1 MFNLVEVSGALTM
14 SSLELVEFTNRERLG
29 EAAQAGLAFPSKGFA
44 KLEHADFMKKVPE
57 VLGVN
62 AGKFSGIYLDIRN
75 REQDCYNFPKREAC
89 LMAMSYSYDIQAKI
103 FDRWQELEESN
114 RQRTENLAFREAY
127 NLTKEEY
134 LFIRQVGKEVAAVST
149 LINPI
154 LDDIEAKVAAMAFN
168 PIAASKLK
176 NDLYNN
182 ALARVFRLL
191 KDSEVKQRQL
201 ASLDHKAY
209 LAARKDLIDIS
220 KYTKEQR
227 LLMQNQAKT
236 RTSVEDVVVA
246 DMAKLANIESLL
258 KLQKESK
265 TCV

>member
-1 MFNLVEVSGALTM
+1 MNLTTSPQQNSAPLTM
-14 SSLELVEFTNRERLG
+14 TSREIAELTEKHHFHVTTDIEKMLTELEVDAT
-29 EAAQAGLAFPSKGFA
+29 AFQRT
-44 KLEHADFMKKVPE
+44 
-57 VLGVN
+57 
-62 AGKFSGIYLDIRN
+62 YLDIMN
-75 REQDCYNFPKREAC
+75 REQVEYVLDHELTMTLLTGYN
-89 LMAMSYSYDIQAKI
+89 AKLRRAVI
-103 FDRWQELEESN
+103 NRWKELESK
-114 RQRTENLAFREAY
+114 TENLAFREAY
-127 NLTKEEY
+127 NLTREEY
-134 LFIRQVGKEVAAVST
+134 RFIQQVGKEVAAVSS

-154 LDDIEAKVAAMAFN
+154 LDGIEAKVAAMDFN

-209 LAARKDLIDIS
+209 LAARKDLIDTS

-236 RTSVEDVVVA
+236 RKDVEDIVVA

-258 KLQKESK
+258 KLQKE
-265 TCV
+265 

>member
-1 MFNLVEVSGALTM
+1 MVNLVEVSGALTM
-14 SSLELVEFTNRERLG
+14 SSLELVEFINSERLTIDG
-29 EAAQAGLAFPSKGFA
+29 EDATTLRHDNFVA
-44 KLEHADFMKKVPE
+44 KVVE
-57 VLGVN
+57 VLGAVCALN
-62 AGKFSGIYLDIRN
+62 FQGTYQVPGPNGGY
-75 REQDCYNFPKREAC
+75 REAPCYNLPKREAC
-89 LMAMSYSYDIQAKI
+89 LMAMSYSYELQAKV
-103 FDRWQELEESN
+103 FDRWQELESKTKNE
-114 RQRTENLAFREAY
+114 TGILAFREAY
-127 NLTKEEY
+127 NLTREEY
-134 LFIRQVGKEVAAVST
+134 RFIQQVGKEVAAVST

-154 LDDIEAKVAAMAFN
+154 LDGIEAKVAAMNFN

-182 ALARVFRLL
+182 ALARVSRLL

-209 LAARKDLIDIS
+209 LAARKDLIDTS

-236 RTSVEDVVVA
+236 RKDVEDIVVA

-258 KLQKESK
+258 KLQKE
-265 TCV
+265 

>member
-1 MFNLVEVSGALTM
+1 MNLTTSSPQNSAPLTM
-14 SSLELVEFTNRERLG
+14 TSREIAELTEKRHDNVTADIETMLADLEIDAT
-29 EAAQAGLAFPSKGFA
+29 AFQRT
-44 KLEHADFMKKVPE
+44 
-57 VLGVN
+57 
-62 AGKFSGIYLDIRN
+62 YLDTMN
-75 REQDCYNFPKREAC
+75 REQIEYVLDHELTMTLLTGYN
-89 LMAMSYSYDIQAKI
+89 AKLRRAVI
-103 FDRWQELEESN
+103 NRWKELESK
-114 RQRTENLAFREAY
+114 TENLAFREAY
-127 NLTKEEY
+127 NLTREEY
-134 LFIRQVGKEVAAVST
+134 RFIQQVGKEVAAVGA

-154 LDDIEAKVAAMAFN
+154 LDGIEAKVAAMNFH

-209 LAARKDLIDIS
+209 LAARKDLIDTS

-236 RTSVEDVVVA
+236 RKDVEDIVVA

-258 KLQKESK
+258 KLQKE
-265 TCV
+265 

>member
-1 MFNLVEVSGALTM
+1 MNLTTSSPQNSAPLTMTSREIAELTDKEHFHVRRDIETMLIELERDALTFQ
-14 SSLELVEFTNRERLG
+14 ST
-29 EAAQAGLAFPSKGFA
+29 
-44 KLEHADFMKKVPE
+44 
-57 VLGVN
+57 
-62 AGKFSGIYLDIRN
+62 YLDTLN
-75 REQDCYNFPKREAC
+75 REQIEYVLDHELTMTLLTGYN
-89 LMAMSYSYDIQAKI
+89 AKLRCAVI
-103 FDRWQELEESN
+103 NRWKELES
-114 RQRTENLAFREAY
+114 RTENLAFREAY
-127 NLTKEEY
+127 NLTREEY
-134 LFIRQVGKEVAAVST
+134 RFIQQVGKEVAAVST

-154 LDDIEAKVAAMAFN
+154 LDGIEAKVAAMDFN

-209 LAARKDLIDIS
+209 LAARKDLIDTS

-236 RTSVEDVVVA
+236 RKDVEDIVVA

-258 KLQKESK
+258 KLQKE
-265 TCV
+265 

>member
-14 SSLELVEFTNRERLG
+14 SSLELVEFINSERLMVDG
-29 EAAQAGLAFPSKGFA
+29 DNAVTLR
-44 KLEHADFMKKVPE
+44 HDNFMAKVPE
-57 VLGVN
+57 VLGVD
-62 AGKFSGIYLDIRN
+62 AGKFSGVYLDTRN
-75 REQDCYNFPKREAC
+75 REAPCYNFPKREAC

-103 FDRWQELEESN
+103 FDRWQELEEYN
-114 RQRTENLAFREAY
+114 KQRTENLAFREAY
-127 NLTKEEY
+127 NLTREEY
-134 LFIRQVGKEVAAVST
+134 RFIQQVGKEVAAVST

-154 LDDIEAKVAAMAFN
+154 LDGIEAKVAAMNFN

-209 LAARKDLIDIS
+209 LAARKDLIDTS

-236 RTSVEDVVVA
+236 RKDVEDIVVA

-258 KLQKESK
+258 KLQKE
-265 TCV
+265 

>member
-1 MFNLVEVSGALTM
+1 MNLTTSIPQNSAPLTM
-14 SSLELVEFTNRERLG
+14 TSREIAELTD
-29 EAAQAGLAFPSKGFA
+29 K
-44 KLEHADFMKKVPE
+44 EHFNVMR
-57 VLGVN
+57 
-62 AGKFSGIYLDIRN
+62 DIRDMMDALVMN
-75 REQDCYNFPKREAC
+75 STLISCAAETTYIGKDGRQYPQYELDKDTTMC
-89 LMAMSYSYDIQAKI
+89 LLTGYDAVMRMKAIK
-103 FDRWQELEESN
+103 RWQELEESN
-114 RQRTENLAFREAY
+114 KQRTENLAFREAY

-134 LFIRQVGKEVAAVST
+134 LFIRQVGKEVAAVSN

-258 KLQKESK
+258 KLQKA
-265 TCV
+265 

>member
-14 SSLELVEFTNRERLG
+14 SSLELVEFINSERLMAEG
-29 EAAQAGLAFPSKGFA
+29 DNAVTLR
-44 KLEHADFMKKVPE
+44 HDHFMAKVPD
-57 VLGVN
+57 VLGADHALNFQSMVTV
-62 AGKFSGIYLDIRN
+62 AIGSGATR
-75 REQDCYNFPKREAC
+75 QSPCYNFPKREAC

-103 FDRWQELEESN
+103 FDRWQELEEYN
-114 RQRTENLAFREAY
+114 KQRTENLAFREAY
-127 NLTKEEY
+127 NLTREEY
-134 LFIRQVGKEVAAVST
+134 RFIQQVGKEVAAVGA

-154 LDDIEAKVAAMAFN
+154 LDGIEAKVAAMNFH

-209 LAARKDLIDIS
+209 LAARKDLIDTS

-236 RTSVEDVVVA
+236 RKDVEDIVVA

-258 KLQKESK
+258 KLQKE
-265 TCV
+265 

>member
-1 MFNLVEVSGALTM
+1 MRHDNLKRSIERLAESGAF
-14 SSLELVEFTNRERLG
+14 SLPPTGEVRIQRERREEITTVYKLDRR
-29 EAAQAGLAFPSKGFA
+29 ASIIVVAQ
-44 KLEHADFMKKVPE
+44 VNPE
-57 VLGVN
+57 VVAHLYDLWQ
-62 AGKFSGIYLDIRN
+62 AA
-75 REQDCYNFPKREAC
+75 EAK
-89 LMAMSYSYDIQAKI
+89 AK
-103 FDRWQELEESN
+103 ELEITLKE
-114 RQRTENLAFREAY
+114 QTGTLAFREAY

-258 KLQKESK
+258 KLQKE
-265 TCV
+265 

>member
-1 MFNLVEVSGALTM
+1 MNLTTSLPRNSAPLTM
-14 SSLELVEFTNRERLG
+14 TSREIAELTDKEHFNVTRDIREMFESLEID
-29 EAAQAGLAFPSKGFA
+29 AFSF
-44 KLEHADFMKKVPE
+44 E
-57 VLGVN
+57 
-62 AGKFSGIYLDIRN
+62 GIYLDTMN
-75 REQDCYNFPKREAC
+75 REQIEYILDHELTMTLLTGYN
-89 LMAMSYSYDIQAKI
+89 AKLRRAVI
-103 FDRWQELEESN
+103 NRWKELESK
-114 RQRTENLAFREAY
+114 TENLAFREAY
-127 NLTKEEY
+127 NLTREEY
-134 LFIRQVGKEVAAVST
+134 RFIRQVGKEVAAVGA

-154 LDDIEAKVAAMAFN
+154 LDGIEAKVAAMDFN

-209 LAARKDLIDIS
+209 LAARKDLIDTS

-236 RTSVEDVVVA
+236 RKDVEDIVVA

-258 KLQKESK
+258 KLQKE
-265 TCV
+265 

>member
-1 MFNLVEVSGALTM
+1 MNLTTSLPHNSAPLTM
-14 SSLELVEFTNRERLG
+14 TSREIAELTDKEHKNVLVDLRKMFAELEVGELEFQRT
-29 EAAQAGLAFPSKGFA
+29 
-44 KLEHADFMKKVPE
+44 
-57 VLGVN
+57 
-62 AGKFSGIYLDIRN
+62 YLDTWN
-75 REQDCYNFPKREAC
+75 REQIEYVLDHELTMTLLAGYN
-89 LMAMSYSYDIQAKI
+89 AKLRRAVI
-103 FDRWQELEESN
+103 NRWKELESK
-114 RQRTENLAFREAY
+114 TENLAFREAY
-127 NLTKEEY
+127 NLTREEY
-134 LFIRQVGKEVAAVST
+134 RFIQQVGKEVAAVGA

-154 LDDIEAKVAAMAFN
+154 LDGIEAKVAAMDFN

-209 LAARKDLIDIS
+209 LAARKDLIDTS

-236 RTSVEDVVVA
+236 RKDVEDIVVA

-258 KLQKESK
+258 KLQKE
-265 TCV
+265 

>member
-1 MFNLVEVSGALTM
+1 MFNLAEISGALTM
-14 SSLELVEFTNRERLG
+14 SSLELVEFINSERG
-29 EAAQAGLAFPSKGFA
+29 EDEAELRHDS
-44 KLEHADFMKKVPE
+44 FMAKVPKVIGE
-57 VLGVN
+57 NLAPKFIGTSHYVN
-62 AGKFSGIYLDIRN
+62 GAGNNVPRN
-75 REQDCYNFPKREAC
+75 VYNFPKREAC
-89 LMAMSYSYDIQAKI
+89 LMAMSYSYDIQAKV

-114 RQRTENLAFREAY
+114 KQRTENLAFREAY

-209 LAARKDLIDIS
+209 VAARKDLIDIS

-236 RTSVEDVVVA
+236 RKDVEDIVVA

-258 KLQKESK
+258 KLQKA
-265 TCV
+265 